1 MKVGDQVALMKL
13 DVLDGFEK
21 VKICVAYEYKGK
33 KIDYF
38 PTDLQSAKPI
48 YEEMDGWDSVVGV
61 NKFENLPQNAQKY
74 IEKIE
79 QITGIRVGF
88 ISTSPDRND
97 TIIR

>member
-1 MKVGDQVALMKL
+1 
-13 DVLDGFEK
+13 
-21 VKICVAYEYKGK
+21 
-33 KIDYF
+33 
-38 PTDLQSAKPI
+38 
-48 YEEMDGWDSVVGV
+48 MDGWDSVIGI